1 MIDAAAA
8 GGEDEMSDGG
18 RSSDS
23 AQVDSDNE
31 EKESV
36 MLIMRLDVNI
46 WHFFIQQDILFSV
59 FHRLLAKPAPLCPV
73 VFASTF

>member
-46 WHFFIQQDILFSV
+46 
-59 FHRLLAKPAPLCPV
+59 
-73 VFASTF
+73 